1 MVSMSVVLL
10 LRFTSLQC
18 FIGVYMYIVVGLY
31 ISIFDVYIEQFYV
44 CENFK
49 LICIL
54 VCTV

>member
-1 MVSMSVVLL
+1 
-10 LRFTSLQC
+10 
-18 FIGVYMYIVVGLY
+18 MYIVVGLY

-54 VCTV
+54 VCIQSSDVGYCNGHVL

>member
-1 MVSMSVVLL
+1 MSVVLL